1 MKAIIPF
8 ITGLLTPGPSEEM
21 RLALLILVS
30 VSAILIVISVISSL
44 ANLVCLI
51 RRRSGFSG
59 PMLVIFYLAT
69 AILLTITFLAGSVY
83 TAVT

>member
-21 RLALLILVS
+21 RLALLILAAVS
-30 VSAILIVISVISSL
+30 VILILISILSTL

-51 RRRSGFSG
+51 RRSHGFSA
-59 PMLVIFYLAT
+59 PMLVIFYLSA

-83 TAVT
+83 AAVT